1 MRTHANNAS
10 PSSARR
16 EQNARLTVGF
26 VLVPRFTLCAFAN
39 FVDVLRLAADEG
51 DRSRPIQCR
60 WKVVAPDM
68 RAITASCG
76 VSVQPQEV
84 FGNPKLFDYIVVVG
98 GLMDEMD
105 RPDDRVEGFLR
116 QAASA
121 GVPLVGLCTGTFI
134 LHRAGLM
141 EGYRGCVSWFHHQ
154 DFLSQFDG
162 LRPVSD
168 QIFVVDRDRLTCSGG
183 TSTAHL
189 AAFLVDRHI
198 GKAQSTKSLNIMMIN
213 GAEDGGTPQPGLT
226 LDFRTKD
233 PLVRKALLLMQ
244 QSLDA
249 PLSVAELARH
259 LQVGKRLL
267 ERHFRE
273 ALGTSPLSAFIEMRL
288 LLARHMLEN
297 TDKSIAMIAAESGF
311 CDSSH
316 LSRMFRRRFAG
327 TPHVFRASLA
337 RPDRSATGE
346 TPG

>member
-1 MRTHANNAS
+1 MRIAATKVS
-10 PSSARR
+10 PSTMRR
-16 EQNARLTVGF
+16 DQNARLRVGF
-26 VLVPRFTLCAFAN
+26 ILVHRFTLCAFAN

-60 WKVVAPDM
+60 WTVIAPDL
-68 RAITASCG
+68 RPITASCG

-84 FGNPKLFDYIVVVG
+84 FGNAKLFDYIVVVG
-98 GLMDEMD
+98 GLIDEMD
-105 RPDDRVEGFLR
+105 RRDDRVEVFLR
-116 QAASA
+116 QAAEA

-141 EGYRGCVSWFHHQ
+141 KGYRGCVSWFHHQ

-162 LRPVSD
+162 FKPVSD

-213 GAEDGGTPQPGLT
+213 GAEDGATPQPGLT
-226 LDFRTKD
+226 LDFPTKD

-244 QSLDA
+244 QSLDT
-249 PLSVAELARH
+249 PLSVADIARH
-259 LQVGKRLL
+259 LEVGKRCL

-297 TDKSIAMIAAESGF
+297 TSKSIAMIAAESGF

-316 LSRMFRRRFAG
+316 LSRMFRRRFAS
-327 TPHVFRASLA
+327 TPQSFRASLPA
-337 RPDRSATGE
+337 IGKSG
-346 TPG
+346 

>member
-1 MRTHANNAS
+1 MAANKVF
-10 PSSARR
+10 PRGVPR

-26 VLVPRFTLCAFAN
+26 VLVQRFTLCAFAN

-60 WKVVAPDM
+60 WKVIAPDL
-68 RAITASCG
+68 RPITASCG
-76 VSVQPQEV
+76 VSVQPHEV
-84 FGNPKLFDYIVVVG
+84 FASPRLFDYIVVVG
-98 GLMDEMD
+98 GLIDETD
-105 RPDDRVEGFLR
+105 TRDEKVEAFLQ
-116 QAASA
+116 QAAEA

-141 EGYRGCVSWFHHQ
+141 EGYRGCVSWFHHL

-162 LRPVSD
+162 LKPVSD

-198 GKAQSTKSLNIMMIN
+198 GKAQSTKSLNIMMIS
-213 GAEDGGTPQPGLT
+213 GAEDGGAPQPGLT

-244 QSLDA
+244 QNLDA
-249 PLSVAELARH
+249 PLSVLDVARH
-259 LQVGKRLL
+259 LEVGKRCL
-267 ERHFRE
+267 ERHFRD

-288 LLARHMLEN
+288 LHARHMLEN

-316 LSRMFRRRFAG
+316 LSRMFRRRYAS
-327 TPHVFRASLA
+327 TPQGFRASALG
-337 RPDRSATGE
+337 RPA
-346 TPG
+346 